1 MIDFSGSDV
10 RTLSVLAFKLVFE
23 SNSGDEEVSE
33 QPVERLGVSAPQEYA
48 ILFILNAVRDLC
60 GLATDQ
66 IAQTALSSRL
76 QVIY

>member
-1 MIDFSGSDV
+1 M
-10 RTLSVLAFKLVFE
+10 
-23 SNSGDEEVSE
+23 
-33 QPVERLGVSAPQEYA
+33 
-48 ILFILNAVRDLC
+48 LNAVGDLY

>member
-1 MIDFSGSDV
+1 MTF
-10 RTLSVLAFKLVFE
+10 FK
-23 SNSGDEEVSE
+23 
-33 QPVERLGVSAPQEYA
+33 RRVSAPWKNV

>member
-1 MIDFSGSDV
+1 MENQEIES
-10 RTLSVLAFKLVFE
+10 LSE
-23 SNSGDEEVSE
+23 EIEDSYSNDDIYNITSWG
-33 QPVERLGVSAPQEYA
+33 A
-48 ILFILNAVRDLC
+48 AVRDLW